1 MAYTQG
7 EPNIMPGQGQ
17 LPQGGATQANEATPT
32 PAAGIQVQQPEAP
45 VIYAPRE
52 EDPVDDNDA
61 GLSENM
67 EILAAPPDPG
77 FSPNP
82 MRPMGRVPRSV
93 VRNLPVLMAAS
104 RDPEAPRAIK
114 AIYKAITDAVAREG

>member
-7 EPNIMPGQGQ
+7 EPNIMPGEGQ
-17 LPQGGATQANEATPT
+17 LPQGGATQANEGTPT
-32 PAAGIQVQQPEAP
+32 PAPGPDVSPQEAP

-52 EDPVDDNDA
+52 EDPVDENDG

-67 EILAAPPDPG
+67 QILAAPPDPG

-93 VRNLPVLMAAS
+93 VRNLPILMAAS
-104 RDPEAPRAIK
+104 RDPEAPRSIK